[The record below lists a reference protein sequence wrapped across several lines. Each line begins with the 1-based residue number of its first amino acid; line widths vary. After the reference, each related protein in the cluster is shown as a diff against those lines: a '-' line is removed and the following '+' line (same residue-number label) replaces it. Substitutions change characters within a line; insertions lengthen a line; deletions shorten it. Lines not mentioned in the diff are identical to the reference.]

1 MLLQDVQWR
10 RHRPSSAWF
19 FKNRLQ
25 SVGTLHCSRGT
36 SASTKLTRLRALYV
50 GSATPWLM
58 ASMRQRPT
66 ETCLFFFCALKMCDG
81 TAGAALR
88 ICWYT
93 ARARLLSPFL
103 NAQLSVSL
111 DDDEDEDEDEDE
123 YACACT
129 IGRLSGEV
137 REIPAAGLIILEA
150 TAVVGVRGSCGGR
163 RQSEG
168 PFNTVPPLRP

>member
-1 MLLQDVQWR
+1 
-10 RHRPSSAWF
+10 
-19 FKNRLQ
+19 
-25 SVGTLHCSRGT
+25 
-36 SASTKLTRLRALYV
+36 
-50 GSATPWLM
+50 
-58 ASMRQRPT
+58 
-66 ETCLFFFCALKMCDG
+66 MCDG